1 LNFKEIA
8 KAAARALPR
17 RSLGNLYLISGWLLV
32 CMILALAL
40 LIKDPSSLRPF
51 MLYLKVTMLL
61 AAWLILRG
69 RRLRSRW
76 DERVLDPDD
85 RAPVLYLRSVE
96 SDRDARFNWFFF
108 YLPRTAIEKLV
119 GSMRKIAPVIAVG
132 EPGES
137 IPHAGPLTI
146 YLDASTWESGVAD
159 LIQKARFLI
168 FRAEFSWCVARE
180 LYLAKLLLPPTK
192 ILFWFPDVKDT
203 SFLEFAQKIQSYL
216 PCGSVPNASLVRF
229 VYFNAEWQ
237 PQIVR
242 ETWLSRLFGYTVT
255 LWISL
260 SPFLED
266 LGISS
271 KSRLVFAVKAWTQSP
286 MGAILLGYLLLELV
300 DLIRNYR

>member
-1 LNFKEIA
+1 MNFKEIA